1 MIRGEKWFLSIGIVA
16 ATAIGCQSNN
26 ETAPQSTASS
36 SGIRNDVTDI
46 HPMESNTPAYQATY
60 QPAPAA
66 TAATPIAT
74 DTTAAATPAATSTTG
89 GNTHVV
95 KHGETLYSI
104 AKASYGDGKQ
114 WQKIASANPGVSP
127 STLKVGQTLV
137 IP

>member
-1 MIRGEKWFLSIGIVA
+1 MIQRGTQWLSIGVVA
-16 ATAIGCQSNN
+16 VLAGCQNN
-26 ETAPQSTASS
+26 NGGTSKPAESAS
-36 SGIRNDVTDI
+36 SGIRSDVTDI
-46 HPMESNTPAYQATY
+46 RPMESTTPAAAAY
-60 QPAPAA
+60 QPAASTPAA
-66 TAATPIAT
+66 E
-74 DTTAAATPAATSTTG
+74 TTATPAAATTAG

-127 STLKVGQTLV
+127 SSLKVGQTLV

>member
-1 MIRGEKWFLSIGIVA
+1 MIRGAKWYLSIGMVA
-16 ATAIGCQSNN
+16 AAAVGCQSNN
-26 ETAPQSTASS
+26 DTAPRSTASS
-36 SGIRNDVTDI
+36 SGVRNDVTDI
-46 HPMESNTPAYQATY
+46 RPMESNTPTYQATY
-60 QPAPAA
+60 QPAQAA
-66 TAATPIAT
+66 TPATPIAT
-74 DTTAAATPAATSTTG
+74 DTTATATPAATSTTA

-127 STLKVGQTLV
+127 SSLKVGQTLV

>member
-1 MIRGEKWFLSIGIVA
+1 MIRGAKWYLSLGIVA
-16 ATAIGCQSNN
+16 AAVGCQSNN

-60 QPAPAA
+60 QPAPVPTPAA
-66 TAATPIAT
+66 PIAT
-74 DTTAAATPAATSTTG
+74 DATATATPTATSATA

-127 STLKVGQTLV
+127 SSLKVGQTLV